1 MLIHIQPGGGYVK
14 IRLLV
19 VPLLLFGAV
28 LAASVPL
35 ASAQTPGPLID
46 IRGHAPSA
54 GTKLAGDLINP
65 GNMKF
70 GPDGMIYVAENGN
83 GGSTAYTAP
92 DGTKF
97 TNGTTGRISKI
108 DPATGTRTTVVD
120 GLPSN
125 GGNEGATGPADVAFL
140 NGQLYY
146 VQSHGGAFYGFPGT
160 PTGLY
165 KVNTNGTTK
174 LVADIGKFNID
185 HPVAPIVDHTQQDI
199 EVGGNPYALTVRDG
213 MFLEVDG
220 NQNQVLQIT
229 SSGVMKR
236 LAEFPTHVVSTGIA
250 TASSGP
256 LYVGTLGQ
264 FPFSPDAG
272 RVYQVGYPSG
282 NLIQIASGVSSITDV
297 ELGPGGQLYAVSFGA
312 QGTDPNGAPWM
323 PFSAQIMK
331 VDASTGTFVPLVR
344 GFSFSTSLVFN
355 GDTAY
360 IINDAV
366 DAFGPGEIWQIP
378 NFSSIT
384 PLPAA
389 APVATQPKVVP
400 ATTTTLGG
408 AITAPNTGTGS
419 TAGGADET
427 RLWLLVVIAGV
438 LGVATVCGGSALARK
453 WR

>member
-1 MLIHIQPGGGYVK
+1 MK
-14 IRLLV
+14 RRLL

-35 ASAQTPGPLID
+35 ASAQTPGPLVD
-46 IRGHAPSA
+46 TRHSPTA

-83 GGSTAYTAP
+83 GGSTDFTAP
-92 DGTKF
+92 DGSKF

-108 DPATGTRTTVVD
+108 DPATGIRTTVVD

-125 GGNEGATGPADVAFL
+125 GGDEGATGPADVAFL

-146 VQSHGGAFYGFPGT
+146 IQSHGGAFYGFPNT

-165 KVNTNGTTK
+165 KVNKDGTTK
-174 LVADIGKFNID
+174 LVADIGKFNLD
-185 HPVAPIVDHTQQDI
+185 QPVAPLVNHTQQDI

-229 SSGVMKR
+229 SSGVMTR
-236 LAEFPTHVVSTGIA
+236 IAEFPTHIVSTGIA
-250 TASSGP
+250 TDSTGP

-264 FPFSPDAG
+264 FPFSPDDG
-272 RVYQVGYPSG
+272 RVYQVGYPTG
-282 NLIQIASGVSSITDV
+282 NLTQIASGVSSITDV
-297 ELGPGGQLYAVSFGA
+297 EFGPGGQLYAVSFGA
-312 QGTDPNGAPWM
+312 QGTDPNGSPWM

-331 VDASTGTFVPLVR
+331 VDMATGTFVPLVT
-344 GFSFSTSLVFN
+344 GFSFSTSLLFN

-366 DAFGPGEIWQIP
+366 DAFGSGEIWQIP
-378 NFSSIT
+378 NFSTIT

-389 APVATQPKVVP
+389 PRPVPTAGPPPPVSAPPATAPV
-400 ATTTTLGG
+400 G

-419 TAGGADET
+419 TAGGANET
-427 RLWLLVVIAGV
+427 RRWLLLAISAV
-438 LGVATVCGGSALARK
+438 LGIAILGSGSVLGRK
-453 WR
+453 RR